1 MSTLWLEFWI
11 EQNDFCAY
19 AETDNEEKEIRLAG
33 QSKTIVAQFNTI
45 YAILEEKQTHKTHAL
60 DETIDALSALI
71 LPPFT
76 PYLQQCSS
84 VRFIVYADLIR
95 CAFDLLR
102 FEGQYLFL
110 QRSVCY
116 QVAEGYGED
125 EPVIEL
131 GNALLIADLTAD
143 PEEGCR
149 QVAELIP
156 EAEYAEVKDA
166 DLRMI
171 KGAADEVDALII
183 SAHGELDEE
192 NDGSVELNDES
203 IDAGLIAKLEAWLV
217 YFDACQ
223 QGANMT
229 YLDTFQE
236 ESDTQFYLAP
246 IISNDAGD
254 SSTKTLLWF
263 FTSLLEHL
271 NPVRAL
277 FETRK
282 KLFAFYDQTQNLNK
296 VATLNKAFPFRLYEF
311 VESEAEGEE

>member
-1 MSTLWLEFWI
+1 MSTLWLEFWT
-11 EQNDFCAY
+11 EQNDFCIY
-19 AETDNEEKEIRLAG
+19 AETDNAEKEIRLAG
-33 QSKTIVAQFNTI
+33 QAKTIVAQFNTI
-45 YAILEEKQTHKTHAL
+45 YAILEEKQTHKAHTL
-60 DETIDALSALI
+60 GETIDSLSALL
-71 LPPFT
+71 LPPFAT
-76 PYLQQCSS
+76 YLQQCNSI
-84 VRFIVYADLIR
+84 RFIVYEDLIR

-116 QVAEGYGED
+116 QVAEGYGDD

-156 EAEYAEVKDA
+156 EAEYAEAKDA

-183 SAHGELDEE
+183 SAHGELDAE
-192 NDGSVELNDES
+192 NDGSVALNDES
-203 IDAGLIAKLEAWLV
+203 IGAGLIGKLEAWLV

-229 YLDTFQE
+229 YLDAFQE

-263 FTSLLEHL
+263 FTSLLQHR
-271 NPVRAL
+271 NPVRTL

-282 KLFAFYDQTQNLNK
+282 KLFVYYDQQQQLNI

-311 VESEAEGEE
+311 VESEAEDEE

>member
-1 MSTLWLEFWI
+1 MSTLWLEFWT
-11 EQNDFCAY
+11 EQNDFCIY
-19 AETDNEEKEIRLAG
+19 AETDNAEKEIRLAG
-33 QSKTIVAQFNTI
+33 QAKTIIAQFNTI
-45 YAILEEKQTHKTHAL
+45 YVILEEKQTHKAHTL
-60 DETIDALSALI
+60 GETIDSLSALL
-71 LPPFT
+71 LPPFAT
-76 PYLQQCSS
+76 YLQQCNSI
-84 VRFIVYADLIR
+84 RFIVYEDLIR

-116 QVAEGYGED
+116 QITEGYGDD

-156 EAEYAEVKDA
+156 EAKYAEAKDA

-183 SAHGELDEE
+183 SAHGELDAE
-192 NDGSVELNDES
+192 NDGSVALNDES
-203 IDAGLIAKLEAWLV
+203 IGAGLIGKLEAWLV

-229 YLDTFQE
+229 YLDAFQE

-263 FTSLLEHL
+263 FTSLLQHR
-271 NPVRAL
+271 NPVRTL

-282 KLFAFYDQTQNLNK
+282 KLFVYYDQQQQLNI

-311 VESEAEGEE
+311 VESEAEDEE